1 MLLSGVYQPEESQSQ
16 EQLLRS
22 TLPLKLA
29 NLSQRYG
36 KYYVLINWVGGLD
49 GKKFGLWPGRTDL
62 AQSMWASHLVK
73 ISGNFSLAVNGKRFV
88 GSSHWKIP
96 GKSGKSKKVDPF
108 SQLEC
113 RKWNFMFHVHV
124 SLGLYQFQLL
134 LTQEPSWCPIG

>member
-49 GKKFGLWPGRTDL
+49 GKNLACGHGRTDL
-62 AQSMWASHLVK
+62 AKSMWASHLVK

-88 GSSHWKIP
+88 SSSHWKIP

-108 SQLEC
+108 SRLEC
-113 RKWNFMFHVHV
+113 PKRNFMFHVHV

-134 LTQEPSWCPIG
+134 PTQEPSWCPIG